1 MLLAIKSGSFQF
13 NQLGFN
19 MSTHNLTIHEMI
31 REIVKI
37 DIETK
42 VNVEDFLADYYSLRF
57 TSGEIEQIYNDY
69 FEGHYD

>member
-1 MLLAIKSGSFQF
+1 
-13 NQLGFN
+13 

-57 TSGEIEQIYNDY
+57 THGEIEQIYKDY
-69 FEGHYD
+69 FEGYEND

>member
-1 MLLAIKSGSFQF
+1 
-13 NQLGFN
+13 

-37 DIETK
+37 DIEIK

-57 TSGEIEQIYNDY
+57 THGEIEQIYNDY
-69 FEGHYD
+69 FEGYQND

>member
-1 MLLAIKSGSFQF
+1 MKK
-13 NQLGFN
+13 N
-19 MSTHNLTIHEMI
+19 NLSMHEMI

-57 TSGEIEQIYNDY
+57 THGEIEKIYNDY
-69 FEGHYD
+69 FEGYDD

>member
-1 MLLAIKSGSFQF
+1 MKT
-13 NQLGFN
+13 N
-19 MSTHNLTIHEMI
+19 NLSMHEMI

-57 TSGEIEQIYNDY
+57 TSGEIEKIYNDY
-69 FEGHYD
+69 FEGYND

>member
-1 MLLAIKSGSFQF
+1 MK
-13 NQLGFN
+13 N
-19 MSTHNLTIHEMI
+19 HNLTMHEMI

-57 TSGEIEQIYNDY
+57 TSGEIEKIYNDY
-69 FEGHYD
+69 FEDYND

>member
-1 MLLAIKSGSFQF
+1 M
-13 NQLGFN
+13 
-19 MSTHNLTIHEMI
+19 HEMI

-57 TSGEIEQIYNDY
+57 TRGEIEKIYSDY
-69 FEGHYD
+69 FEDYND

>member
-1 MLLAIKSGSFQF
+1 MK
-13 NQLGFN
+13 N
-19 MSTHNLTIHEMI
+19 HNLTIHEMI

-57 TSGEIEQIYNDY
+57 THGEIEQIYNDY
-69 FEGHYD
+69 FEGYEDE

>member
-1 MLLAIKSGSFQF
+1 
-13 NQLGFN
+13 

-42 VNVEDFLADYYSLRF
+42 VNVEDFLVDYYSLRF

-69 FEGHYD
+69 FEGYEND

>member
-1 MLLAIKSGSFQF
+1 
-13 NQLGFN
+13 

-42 VNVEDFLADYYSLRF
+42 VNVEDFLVDYYSLRF
-57 TSGEIEQIYNDY
+57 TSGEIEQIYSDY
-69 FEGHYD
+69 FEGYQND

>member
-1 MLLAIKSGSFQF
+1 MK
-13 NQLGFN
+13 N
-19 MSTHNLTIHEMI
+19 HNLTMHEMI

-57 TSGEIEQIYNDY
+57 THGEIEQIYNDY
-69 FEGHYD
+69 FEGYEND

>member
-1 MLLAIKSGSFQF
+1 MKT
-13 NQLGFN
+13 N
-19 MSTHNLTIHEMI
+19 NLSMHEMI

-57 TSGEIEQIYNDY
+57 THGEIEKIYNDY
-69 FEGHYD
+69 FEGYEND

>member
-1 MLLAIKSGSFQF
+1 MK
-13 NQLGFN
+13 N
-19 MSTHNLTIHEMI
+19 HNLTIYEMI

-57 TSGEIEQIYNDY
+57 THGEIEQIYNDY
-69 FEGHYD
+69 FEGQQND

>member
-1 MLLAIKSGSFQF
+1 
-13 NQLGFN
+13 

-42 VNVEDFLADYYSLRF
+42 VNVEDFLVDYYSLRF
-57 TSGEIEQIYNDY
+57 TSGEIEKIYNDY
-69 FEGHYD
+69 FEDYND

>member
-1 MLLAIKSGSFQF
+1 MKT
-13 NQLGFN
+13 N
-19 MSTHNLTIHEMI
+19 NLTIHEMI

-57 TSGEIEQIYNDY
+57 THGEIEKIYSDY
-69 FEGHYD
+69 FEGYDD

>member
-1 MLLAIKSGSFQF
+1 
-13 NQLGFN
+13 

-57 TSGEIEQIYNDY
+57 TRGEIEQIYSDY
-69 FEGHYD
+69 FEGYQND

>member
-1 MLLAIKSGSFQF
+1 MKT
-13 NQLGFN
+13 N
-19 MSTHNLTIHEMI
+19 NLSMHEMI

-57 TSGEIEQIYNDY
+57 THGEIEQIYNDY
-69 FEGHYD
+69 FEGYEDE

>member
-1 MLLAIKSGSFQF
+1 MT
-13 NQLGFN
+13 
-19 MSTHNLTIHEMI
+19 THNLTMHEMI

-57 TSGEIEQIYNDY
+57 TSGEIEKIYNDY
-69 FEGHYD
+69 FEGYND

>member
-1 MLLAIKSGSFQF
+1 MK
-13 NQLGFN
+13 N
-19 MSTHNLTIHEMI
+19 HNLTIHEMI

-57 TSGEIEQIYNDY
+57 THGEIEKIYNDY

>member
-1 MLLAIKSGSFQF
+1 
-13 NQLGFN
+13 
-19 MSTHNLTIHEMI
+19 MSTHNLTMHEMI

-42 VNVEDFLADYYSLRF
+42 VNVEDFLSDYYSLRF

-69 FEGHYD
+69 FEGQQND

>member
-1 MLLAIKSGSFQF
+1 MKT
-13 NQLGFN
+13 N
-19 MSTHNLTIHEMI
+19 NLSMHEMI

-69 FEGHYD
+69 FEGHND

>member
-1 MLLAIKSGSFQF
+1 
-13 NQLGFN
+13 
-19 MSTHNLTIHEMI
+19 MSTHNLTMHEMI

-69 FEGHYD
+69 FEGYDD

>member
-1 MLLAIKSGSFQF
+1 MKT
-13 NQLGFN
+13 N
-19 MSTHNLTIHEMI
+19 NLSMHEMI

-57 TSGEIEQIYNDY
+57 THGEIEKIYSDY
-69 FEGHYD
+69 FEGYEDE

>member
-1 MLLAIKSGSFQF
+1 MINHSLSI
-13 NQLGFN
+13 N
-19 MSTHNLTIHEMI
+19 EMI

-57 TSGEIEQIYNDY
+57 NSGEIEKIYNDY
-69 FEGHYD
+69 FEGYEND